1 MLADGVVDEHALPPP
16 LEELGDVAV
25 RHHPQQA
32 ANPLVK
38 DAFTAQ
44 HVDVGVNYDLLG
56 MPKPETNILGGRAGA
71 GVCCGASQH
80 QTEKGGSRPHSK
92 RKLGRTR
99 DVTAHILLAVSL

>member
-1 MLADGVVDEHALPPP
+1 VLADGVVDEHALPPP

-56 MPKPETNILGGRAGA
+56 MPKPETNILGGGERGLACAVGHR
-71 GVCCGASQH
+71 S
-80 QTEKGGSRPHSK
+80 TRPKKGDQG
-92 RKLGRTR
+92 L
-99 DVTAHILLAVSL
+99 TAKENWAEHEM